1 MKKSV
6 LFLSILLFIIT
17 GTMFYF
23 IAQFLYEDKE
33 KDLKEA
39 LIEKVKASVYAAQND
54 INARINQSDDIGLL
68 ISVQLL
74 SKTENILSVFVL
86 DKDKN
91 PSAIGKT
98 ADLPPLLSLEPSDI
112 VFNALNSRGELLQSA
127 TGGSS
132 VFLSIPLAKENTLF
146 CLISLEKADS
156 AAKKW
161 RFFCFAAALAA
172 DIFIILIFYILSRVF
187 IVFPFNRKSKA
198 LQKAKDEIENISAQA
213 AGTADENKKNL
224 ESMSFLSSE
233 NKKINSVLNIFIDEI
248 SKNASV
254 FILLDR
260 SSNLI
265 SAFDKTGRILMENF
279 EKRGAISLAAAD
291 TEIIKLIEKSIRK
304 PFLKIESRINGVELF
319 ALSIPSESSPFF
331 TAVIGKN

>member
-112 VFNALNSRGELLQSA
+112 VFNALNSRGELLQPA
-127 TGGSS
+127 AGGSS

-172 DIFIILIFYILSRVF
+172 DIFIILIF
-187 IVFPFNRKSKA
+187 
-198 LQKAKDEIENISAQA
+198 
-213 AGTADENKKNL
+213 
-224 ESMSFLSSE
+224 
-233 NKKINSVLNIFIDEI
+233 
-248 SKNASV
+248 
-254 FILLDR
+254 
-260 SSNLI
+260 
-265 SAFDKTGRILMENF
+265 
-279 EKRGAISLAAAD
+279 
-291 TEIIKLIEKSIRK
+291 
-304 PFLKIESRINGVELF
+304 
-319 ALSIPSESSPFF
+319 
-331 TAVIGKN
+331 